1 MSAEGIHTSKKIQC
15 PKSLNIFNAKTLIFN
30 SFRALKK
37 EAVQCT
43 YIQMVLVIVA
53 KRLRFGSKNEGWVG
67 INSSPQK
74 NSGKINDLLTHK
86 TIHKYLGWKNE
97 NTLRELEK

>member
-37 EAVQCT
+37 EAVHT
-43 YIQMVLVIVA
+43 YKWCWLLLQ
-53 KRLRFGSKNEGWVG
+53 
-67 INSSPQK
+67 
-74 NSGKINDLLTHK
+74 ND
-86 TIHKYLGWKNE
+86 
-97 NTLRELEK
+97 